1 MAISW
6 QGGEIGGVE
15 QEFASI
21 SSVMDY
27 LVRRSGKNLRQVAD
41 ETGIPYQT
49 LYNIR
54 SRASSRTSLRT
65 LKTIADYFG
74 EDISIFLG
82 LRDYEQPFQITWRER
97 EFLNGFRR
105 LSDAAQRRIEEAVED
120 ALANEKNL
128 R

>member
-1 MAISW
+1 MAR
-6 QGGEIGGVE
+6 
-15 QEFASI
+15 EFDSI

-27 LVRRSGKNLRQVAD
+27 LVKRSGKNLRQVAD

-82 LRDYEQPFQITWRER
+82 LGDYEQPFQVTRRER
-97 EFLNGFRR
+97 DLLEGYRR
-105 LSDAAQRRIEEAVED
+105 LRADAQQRIEGAVED
-120 ALANEKNL
+120 ALANPKNL

>member
-1 MAISW
+1 MDRT
-6 QGGEIGGVE
+6 
-15 QEFASI
+15 FDSI

-27 LVRRSGKNLRQVAD
+27 LVKRSGKNLRQVAD

-65 LKTIADYFG
+65 LKIIADYFG

-82 LRDYEQPFQITWRER
+82 LRDYEQPFQITWKER
-97 EFLNGFRR
+97 EFLEGYRR

-128 R
+128 RQGV